1 MEMKTIYL
9 IISNN
14 HITIKEHILNILKD
28 NSLTE
33 EYLINYDMNDISLD
47 TVINDLDTYNFLMPK
62 KVVVCNNCSFLSPTK
77 NKGAIEQNLNSF
89 TKYINNPSSENILIL
104 ICDKLDER
112 KQIVKL
118 LKEKAEIISKEVSI
132 RNLIKLHLD
141 SCKMSNFVIEYL
153 IDYCGNDY
161 DKILNELEKLKC
173 YKLDEEITKEDIDK
187 IVLKSFNDNVF
198 SLVDA
203 IMRRNKKRAV
213 NLYNELIEQGEDI
226 NKLVSLLAEQF
237 RMIYNG
243 KILLKEHNNN
253 FKEVANILGVHP
265 YRFQKAIES
274 SYNYT
279 LSDILHNLEI
289 IDDME
294 IAMKTGKSTLA
305 CFEVFIYSL

>member
-14 HITIKEHILNILKD
+14 HITIKEHISNILKD
-28 NSLTE
+28 NSLIE

-62 KVVVCNNCSFLSPTK
+62 KVVVCDNCSFLSPTK
-77 NKGAIEQNLNSF
+77 NKGAIEQDLKDF
-89 TKYINNPSSENILIL
+89 TKYVSNPSPENILIL

-132 RNLIKLHLD
+132 RDLIKLHLD

-173 YKLDEEITKEDIDK
+173 YKLDDEITKEDIDE
-187 IVLKSFNDNVF
+187 IVLKSFNDSAF
-198 SLVDA
+198 PLFDA
-203 IMRRNKKRAV
+203 IMRRNKKRAI
-213 NLYNELIEQGEDI
+213 NLYDELIEQGKSIKDLI
-226 NKLVSLLAEQF
+226 PLLANQF

-253 FKEVANILGVHP
+253 FEEVANILKINP
-265 YRFQKAIES
+265 YRFRKSIES

-279 LSDILHNLEI
+279 LSDILHKLEM

-294 IAMKTGKSTLA
+294 IMMKTKKSTLA